1 LKHNTAIRELKIES
15 AAASRAQLLE
25 LLKNGKAPAID
36 LSSLETID
44 LSGIQELVALLREAS
59 SANRETHLTGALGAE
74 VQRAIVL
81 SGLCDRECATAEELE
96 RAIRSSL

>member
-1 LKHNTAIRELKIES
+1 MKHNVIRELTIDC

-25 LLKNGKAPAID
+25 LLKNGKPPAID

-59 SANRETHLTGALGAE
+59 LANRETHLTGALGAE
-74 VQRAIVL
+74 VQRSIVL
-81 SGLCDRECATAEELE
+81 SGLCDRDCASGETLE
-96 RAIRSSL
+96 RAIRSLL